1 MEFGEDDKPCSCS
14 TKYRGFQGTDF
25 PRWCQ
30 FCKHFGSMYVWHAC
44 YHSWLA
50 RLGWKNPKLV
60 NFDDCCRHF
69 KYAKIYADQQKTK

>member
-14 TKYRGFQGTDF
+14 TRHNTDF

-50 RLGWKNPKLV
+50 RLGWKNPKMV
-60 NFDDCCRHF
+60 NFYDSCRHF
-69 KYAKIYADQQKTK
+69 KYAKIYADKQKTK